1 MDLSTCV
8 LSGMNS
14 VLFAMTGDIVTEA
27 KDEQVEA
34 VTNII
39 CGKDT
44 VCVLPTGYG
53 KSMILMCLPPL
64 YHHISQHAEMKLK
77 KTDRPLVLII
87 SPLLSLMSAHVKE
100 ATDLHLVAYQLPTNS
115 TVNLESAD
123 LLFAS
128 PEYWTSKEGTTM
140 LQAVSHRVI
149 VTVTDEVHV
158 APKW

>member
-14 VLFAMTGDIVTEA
+14 VSSAMTGDIVTEA

-53 KSMILMCLPPL
+53 KSMIFMCL
-64 YHHISQHAEMKLK
+64 
-77 KTDRPLVLII
+77 
-87 SPLLSLMSAHVKE
+87 LM
-100 ATDLHLVAYQLPTNS
+100 
-115 TVNLESAD
+115 
-123 LLFAS
+123 FF
-128 PEYWTSKEGTTM
+128 
-140 LQAVSHRVI
+140 
-149 VTVTDEVHV
+149 
-158 APKW
+158 